1 MDPILA
7 GKVALVT
14 GGGRGIG
21 KRIALGLAGAGAA
34 VAVLG
39 RTVAEL
45 ESTKAQIRSLGGR
58 GLALVADTSSE
69 ADIIEAVG
77 SCADGL
83 GAPHILV
90 NAAGIQGP
98 IGRFDSLSMEEWA
111 RTLQVNLLGV
121 ACVTHAALRFM
132 IAERRGKI
140 LNISGGGAGAARPFF
155 SAYAVSKAAVV
166 RFTETLAEEVREYG
180 IQVNVI
186 GPGAT
191 KTRMTE
197 EVLAAGARAGEKA
210 RAEAEEIWRTGGTP
224 AEKQVSLAVF
234 LASDES
240 NHVTGRL
247 LHVNDPW
254 ERLRTTSTV
263 PEELYTLRR
272 VSPAP
277 VAAKTT

>member
-1 MDPILA
+1 M
-7 GKVALVT
+7 ALVT

-21 KRIALGLAGAGAA
+21 KRIALGLAGAGAE

-39 RTVAEL
+39 RTAAEL
-45 ESTKAQIRSLGGR
+45 ESTKAQIRSLGRR
-58 GLALVADTSSE
+58 GLALVADTRSE
-69 ADIIEAVG
+69 ADIIKAVE

-111 RTLQVNLLGV
+111 RTLQVNLVGV
-121 ACVTHAALRFM
+121 AYATHAALRYM
-132 IAERRGKI
+132 IPERRGKI
-140 LNISGGGAGAARPFF
+140 LNISGGGAAGARPFF

-166 RFTETLAEEVREYG
+166 RFTETLADEVREYG

-197 EVLAAGARAGEKA
+197 EVLAAGARAGEKG
-210 RAEAEEIWRTGGTP
+210 RAEAEEVWRTGGTP
-224 AEKQVSLAVF
+224 AEKQVALAVF
-234 LASDES
+234 LASSES
-240 NHVTGRL
+240 DHVTGRF

-254 ERLRTTSTV
+254 PDFRNSRDL
-263 PEELYTLRR
+263 PDDLYTLRR
-272 VSPAP
+272 VEPVRVPA
-277 VAAKTT
+277 